1 MCVRVFVYIIHISG
15 FTLSHGLFK
24 FVTSFLFYFYIDFT
38 HFVEKTRIQNTEN
51 SEKENLE
58 KKQQNQNKK
67 GSKQRKNETVT

>member
-1 MCVRVFVYIIHISG
+1 MCVRVFVYIIHISV

-24 FVTSFLFYFYIDFT
+24 FVTFFLFYFYIDLT

-58 KKQQNQNKK
+58 KKRNRNKK
-67 GSKQRKNETVT
+67 RSKQRKNKTVT

>member
-1 MCVRVFVYIIHISG
+1 MCVRVFIYIIHISV

-24 FVTSFLFYFYIDFT
+24 FVTFFLFYFYIDLT

-58 KKQQNQNKK
+58 KKRNRNKK
-67 GSKQRKNETVT
+67 RSKQRKNKTVT

>member
-1 MCVRVFVYIIHISG
+1 MCVRVFIYIIHISV

-24 FVTSFLFYFYIDFT
+24 FVTFFLFYFYIDLT

-58 KKQQNQNKK
+58 KKRNRNKK
-67 GSKQRKNETVT
+67 RSKQTKNKTVT